1 MGLDVW
7 CYKIK
12 NKDTLE
18 NYKKV
23 HKEYDDYCDFLW
35 KKYDKET
42 TDAYNKWN
50 DWQSELE
57 TKLAENKISL
67 QKYQKEIEKD
77 PYHYTVTDFATS
89 DEKLK
94 YELLV
99 ASEAAAKQACGMEE
113 IENLYMRKRY
123 WFIQYCYHKFD
134 ECMIVDERF
143 KCKVLDNDNH
153 YYDMALTKDDIK
165 EVIGKLEE
173 IIVRS
178 GELMS
183 NKEVKKFIDSLD
195 MTEMECN
202 NIVDAEN
209 INCCKELAITLTW
222 PNKELSGIVDVKH
235 FDSIFPIYSDYV
247 HSVRPAWCYDFDD
260 IARYYDNFKNLY
272 NGMKKD
278 ELIWVHEWW

>member
-18 NYKKV
+18 NYKKI
-23 HKEYDDYCDFLW
+23 HKEYNDYCDFLW

-42 TDAYNKWN
+42 TAAYNKWN

-57 TKLAENKISL
+57 TKLAENKISQ
-67 QKYQKEIEKD
+67 QKYEKEIKKD
-77 PYHYTVTDFATS
+77 PYHYTITDFTTS

-94 YELLV
+94 YELLI

-113 IENLYMRKRY
+113 IEDLYMRKQY

-134 ECMIVDERF
+134 EYMIADERF
-143 KCKVLDNDNH
+143 KCKALDTENH
-153 YYDMALTKDDIK
+153 YYDMVLTKDDIK
-165 EVIGKLEE
+165 EVIGKLEN

-178 GELMS
+178 SELMS

-195 MTEMECN
+195 ITEMECN
-202 NIVDAEN
+202 NIVDVNN
-209 INCCKELAITLTW
+209 IDCCKELAITLTW
-222 PNKELSGIVDVKH
+222 PNKELSGIVDVEH
-235 FDSIFPIYSDYV
+235 FDSIFPIYSEYV
-247 HSVRPAWCYDFDD
+247 HSARPAWNYDFDD
-260 IARYYDNFKNLY
+260 IARYYNNFKNLY

-278 ELIWVHEWW
+278 ELILVHEWW